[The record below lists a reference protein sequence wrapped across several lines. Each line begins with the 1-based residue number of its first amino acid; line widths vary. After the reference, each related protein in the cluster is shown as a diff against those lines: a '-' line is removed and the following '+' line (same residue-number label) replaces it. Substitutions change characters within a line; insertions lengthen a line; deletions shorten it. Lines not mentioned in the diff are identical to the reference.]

1 MNEDAVNTAAQQGG
15 SMIGGLVGLAILV
28 FLIAA
33 MWKVFT
39 KAGKAGWL
47 ILIPIVNV
55 YQLLKIAGRPG
66 WWLILFIIP
75 LVNLIISIW
84 CRWTLPSRSGRAR
97 DLDWGWRF
105 WVRSFIR
112 SWDLAVRLIWGL
124 RRRERGG
131 DFLTGGLGGMP
142 GSPVFYFLRVA
153 MMKSAMVG
161 WVTLGALG

>member
-1 MNEDAVNTAAQQGG
+1 MNEDAMNSAAQQGG

-75 LVNLIISIW
+75 LVNLIISI
-84 CRWTLPSRSGRAR
+84 LVSMDIAK
-97 DLDWGWRF
+97 
-105 WVRSFIR
+105 SFGKG
-112 SWDLAVRLIWGL
+112 AG
-124 RRRERGG
+124 
-131 DFLTGGLGGMP
+131 FGLGLAFLGP
-142 GSPVFYFLRVA
+142 IFYPILGFGSATYKGPA
-153 MMKSAMVG
+153 A
-161 WVTLGALG
+161 A

>member
-1 MNEDAVNTAAQQGG
+1 MNEDAMNTAAQQGG

-75 LVNLIISIW
+75 LVNLIISI
-84 CRWTLPSRSGRAR
+84 LVSMDIAK
-97 DLDWGWRF
+97 
-105 WVRSFIR
+105 SFGKG
-112 SWDLAVRLIWGL
+112 AG
-124 RRRERGG
+124 
-131 DFLTGGLGGMP
+131 FGLGLAFLGP
-142 GSPVFYFLRVA
+142 IFYPILGFGSATYKGPA
-153 MMKSAMVG
+153 A
-161 WVTLGALG
+161 A